1 MALLPDVSGD
11 LLYTLDIMLPHSLLL
26 PLKLIPDAVH
36 AEMLT
41 RVFNHLLRGQSI
53 AGRLPE
59 INGKTVCIHVTDA
72 SSEIYFRIERGL
84 LQPASR
90 GHSDVRISGT
100 VEDFWQLATRRED
113 PDTLFFSRRLCIEG
127 DTDTG
132 VHVKNL
138 LDALDYDW
146 EAHFRDVFGQ
156 TLGGAVFALFHRIIG
171 QRLSARSGARFHV
184 WRT

>member
-1 MALLPDVSGD
+1 
-11 LLYTLDIMLPHSLLL
+11 MLPNPLLL
-26 PLKLIPDAVH
+26 PLKLIPDSVH

-41 RVFNHLLRGQSI
+41 RVFNHLLRGQPI

-59 INGKTVCIHVTDA
+59 INGKSVCIHIKDA
-72 SSEIYFRIERGL
+72 SSEICFRIERGRL
-84 LQPASR
+84 LPAVP
-90 GHSDVRISGT
+90 GHADVRISGT

-113 PDTLFFSRRLCIEG
+113 PDTLFFSRRLCLEG
-127 DTDTG
+127 DTDAG

-146 EAHFRDVFGQ
+146 EAHFRNVFGQ
-156 TLGGAVFALFHRIIG
+156 TLGGAAFALFHRLIG
-171 QRLSARSGARFHV
+171 QRLTAHSGARFHG